1 MQNLR
6 AARLKAKLEFYFIF
20 FLFWILF
27 FFSALR
33 KGKGL
38 HEIICQNFDFSWPNS
53 HQKSISSKI
62 NKMQYTVAYPANLLI
77 SNNIA
82 GLKKGMRLIFSHL
95 DQKSLLIND

>member
-20 FLFWILF
+20 FYFEFYF

-38 HEIICQNFDFSWPNS
+38 HEIICQNFDFS
-53 HQKSISSKI
+53 
-62 NKMQYTVAYPANLLI
+62 
-77 SNNIA
+77 
-82 GLKKGMRLIFSHL
+82 
-95 DQKSLLIND
+95 

>member
-20 FLFWILF
+20 FILNSI

-38 HEIICQNFDFSWPNS
+38 HEIICQNFDFSWPYS

-62 NKMQYTVAYPANLLI
+62 NKMQYTVAYPAKLLI
-77 SNNIA
+77 SNNIT
-82 GLKKGMRLIFSHL
+82 GLKKGILWG
-95 DQKSLLIND
+95 